1 MRVGMGYDSHRF
13 ADDRK
18 LIVGGVEIPYKK
30 GLLGHSDADVL
41 CHAITDAIIGALGL
55 GDIGTHFPDSDP
67 RWKDAVSI
75 EMLKSIVELAK
86 MNGHAVVCIDSTIL
100 AERPKLSPYIQKM
113 KMAISETGIPAG
125 RINIKAK
132 TNEGMGFIGRGEGIA
147 AHAVCLLEEDRKR

>member
-86 MNGHAVVCIDSTIL
+86 MNGHAVVWIDSTIL